1 MRASRCWLSPP
12 GFTFAPRLQNLP
24 FPLDLFPSHLKR
36 SSNPRYLTISVY
48 WEWSYISPSPNPQ
61 GYRPIK
67 AFSLKC
73 KSLVSQMCKLIHV
86 ENKMETHRNTQ
97 KHMQKTRYRET
108 YRHRH
113 ATYIIHDTYTHST
126 YMNNKRLGQKT
137 ALYFCC
143 CIHYFNQLFWG
154 IISEIVPCNLDIK
167 KWNIMTYKT

>member
-1 MRASRCWLSPP
+1 MRSSHCWLSPP
-12 GFTFAPRLQNLP
+12 GFAFAPRLQNLP
-24 FPLDLFPSHLKR
+24 FALDLFPSHLKR

-108 YRHRH
+108 YRHGH
-113 ATYIIHDTYTHST
+113 ATYIIHDTYTQHIWIT
-126 YMNNKRLGQKT
+126 KDWDRKEQFIFV
-137 ALYFCC
+137 AA
-143 CIHYFNQLFWG
+143 IHYFNQLFWG

-167 KWNIMTYKT
+167 KGNIIDI